1 MMTRKAGLLA
11 TAVVLAVCMTGGI
24 RMCEAQGSL
33 PGAPGKKQLTV
44 QEIKKLRKKS
54 AHRKRRIIFHSDGKP
69 MDSPNMIF
77 PYIPGTQ
84 T

>member
-1 MMTRKAGLLA
+1 MDHDDPEGRAAA

-24 RMCEAQGSL
+24 RMFEAQGSL

-69 MDSPNMIF
+69 IDAGMGFRTKPRLR
-77 PYIPGTQ
+77 
-84 T
+84 